1 MTADLLHDDVAS
13 LLRVGDHRY
22 TTYDKGGALVT
33 SRVVSRSATLMFLLG
48 ERYYGTV
55 MVFVNEPYAMN
66 YRFTSA
72 LPSQLLKAM
81 APSLVSLLGS
91 EACR

>member
-1 MTADLLHDDVAS
+1 
-13 LLRVGDHRY
+13 
-22 TTYDKGGALVT
+22 
-33 SRVVSRSATLMFLLG
+33 MFLIG

-55 MVFVNEPYAMN
+55 MVYVNAPYAAD

-81 APSLVSLLGS
+81 APSLESLLGNA
-91 EACR
+91 ACH